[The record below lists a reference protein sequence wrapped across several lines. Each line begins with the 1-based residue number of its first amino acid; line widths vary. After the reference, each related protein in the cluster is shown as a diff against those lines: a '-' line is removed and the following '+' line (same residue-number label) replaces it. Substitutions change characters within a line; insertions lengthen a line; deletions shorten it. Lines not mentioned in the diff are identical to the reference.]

1 MTYTCNYH
9 EFLDEMTKNIDDSN
23 RNILKN
29 GALFNINESC
39 KNQKSEILTDILNK
53 LIENPNDKVI
63 VNNENWNIITSIES
77 DHVKIFNTI
86 CQKANSIYELKL
98 DIKKFRDEF
107 NTTTK
112 FIMNFHVYK
121 HNVGKDYSKL
131 ENLCKKKTTLQLQ
144 QEGTA
149 QETKQIDIL
158 IDGNTITQHQL
169 DICLQMVKSRKINH
183 VQKKSDLLVSPPGLP
198 PGP

>member
-98 DIKKFRDEF
+98 DIKKF
-107 NTTTK
+107 NVTK
-112 FIMNFHVYK
+112 DVLYYTIEYSGNISLNNDSY
-121 HNVGKDYSKL
+121 HNDNDKL
-131 ENLCKKKTTLQLQ
+131 EKLKIENENLKKIIEISEKIDKILPICSLF
-144 QEGTA
+144 ENISKDDI
-149 QETKQIDIL
+149 ETVIYV
-158 IDGNTITQHQL
+158 ITS
-169 DICLQMVKSRKINH
+169 I
-183 VQKKSDLLVSPPGLP
+183 KKNFKK
-198 PGP
+198 